1 MKLLEYQA
9 KTLLERFGIPTMKG
23 LVLGDVRGAGDR
35 IREAGLSYP
44 VVIKAQVQTGGR
56 GKAGGVRIAEDP
68 EQAELLCGQMLGMDI
83 RGLRANELM
92 IVEKAKPCRE
102 WYISIMLDRLSKGP
116 LLIFSPLGGMDIE
129 ETARTHPGGIAKIPL
144 DPFRGAEDYTI
155 EYALDRTGTDRQ
167 HKAAL
172 KEIAGRLF
180 ELFYGYNTMLAEIN
194 PLGLD
199 PGGALIAL
207 DAKVEI
213 DDNALPGLPD
223 ILAFR
228 EKLQEDPQVTEARRV
243 NFHFVPME
251 EEGAVGV
258 MSNGSGMLMSCID
271 LISQRGMKVHAA
283 LDLGGG
289 ATAERIAEA
298 VRIMFSRERIDT
310 VFICIFGGITRC
322 DEVARGA
329 CAAMAQFGVQAG
341 TAPEGRA
348 EGRAPV
354 PGPGAK
360 QLILRMEGTNREEA
374 ARIVAESGLP
384 IAVAEGIPK
393 SVELILRLQQERR
406 RRGDSPAPRQ
416 GGAG

>member
-9 KTLLERFGIPTMKG
+9 KTLLEQFGIPTMKG
-23 LVLGDVRGAGDR
+23 LVVGDSRGIGDR

-44 VVIKAQVQTGGR
+44 VVIKAQVQIGGR
-56 GKAGGVRIAEDP
+56 GKAGGVRIAEDR
-68 EQAELLCGQMLGMDI
+68 EQAEALCAGMLGMDI

-92 IVEKAKPCRE
+92 IVEKAEAGME
-102 WYISIMLDRLSKGP
+102 WYISILLDRLSKGP

-129 ETARTHPGGIAKIPL
+129 ETARTHPEGIAKIPL

-155 EYALDRTGTDRQ
+155 EYALDKTGTDRRY
-167 HKAAL
+167 KAAL
-172 KEIAGRLF
+172 KDTADRLF
-180 ELFYGYNTMLAEIN
+180 ALFYRYNTMLTEIN
-194 PLGLD
+194 PLGVD

-228 EKLQEDPQVTEARRV
+228 EKLQEDPQVVEARKV

-251 EEGAVGV
+251 EEGAIGV

-329 CAAMAQFGVQAG
+329 CAAMAQLGAQTGPGGEAG
-341 TAPEGRA
+341 RGRA
-348 EGRAPV
+348 
-354 PGPGAK
+354 AK

-393 SVELILRLQQERR
+393 SVELIHRLQQERR
-406 RRGDSPAPRQ
+406 GREDGPPAGTRQ

>member
-9 KTLLERFGIPTMKG
+9 KTLLEQFGIPTMKG
-23 LVLGDVRGAGDR
+23 LVIGEPRGIGDR
-35 IREAGLSYP
+35 IREGGLSYP

-56 GKAGGVRIAEDP
+56 GKAGGVKVAEDP
-68 EQAELLCGQMLGMDI
+68 EQAERLCGQMLGMDI
-83 RGLRANELM
+83 RGLRANELLV
-92 IVEKAKPCRE
+92 VEKAAPVME
-102 WYISIMLDRLSKGP
+102 WYISILLDRLSKSP

-129 ETARTHPGGIAKIPL
+129 ETARSHPEGIAKIPL

-155 EYALDRTGTDRQ
+155 EYALDKTGTDRQ

-172 KEIAGRLF
+172 KETAGKLF
-180 ELFYGYNTMLAEIN
+180 ELFYRYNTMLTEIN

-228 EKLQEDPQVTEARRV
+228 EKLQEDPQVVEARKV

-251 EEGAVGV
+251 EEGSIGV

-329 CAAMAQFGVQAG
+329 CTAMAQFGAQTG
-341 TAPEGRA
+341 TDRDGKS
-348 EGRAPV
+348 G
-354 PGPGAK
+354 GTAK

-393 SVELILRLQQERR
+393 SVDLIHRLQQERR
-406 RRGDSPAPRQ
+406 GRENSPPAAQ